1 MSISVE
7 SGALMA
13 KYIIKW
19 NCGYGDEVLVIDAEN
34 YEDARDEAAA
44 TWKKEIQDYADY
56 DAFELNNDTAEQWGL
71 EGHLDE
77 E

>member
-1 MSISVE
+1 
-7 SGALMA
+7 MA

-44 TWKKEIQDYADY
+44 TWQQEIQDYADY